1 VIHEALGR
9 AVPIE
14 LTDDPRIRRRVQ
26 RLAAV
31 SLVALGLV
39 CGLGAAT
46 LEAPPA
52 VFAGLALGWV
62 LMPAVLILSL
72 RDLRARYLLV
82 VPSSLVTLGLLAI
95 CIGWLPDSAMAV
107 AGWLLMTVGVALG
120 GVLGLWLWFRLLP
133 VPAALDDPL
142 APGRWALIAL
152 HVALIVVGW
161 ALAATAL
168 LDLGPT

>member
-1 VIHEALGR
+1 MIHEALGR

-14 LTDDPRIRRRVQ
+14 LTDDRRIRHRVL

-31 SLVALGLV
+31 SLVALGLMA
-39 CGLGAAT
+39 GLVAAT

-52 VFAGLALGWV
+52 VLAGLVLGWV
-62 LMPAVLILSL
+62 LMPVVLALSL
-72 RDLRARYLLV
+72 SELRVRYLLV

-95 CIGWLPDSAMAV
+95 CIGWLPASPMAA

-142 APGRWALIAL
+142 APGRWALIAV
-152 HVALIVVGW
+152 HVALVVVGW

-168 LDLGPT
+168 LD

>member
-14 LTDDPRIRRRVQ
+14 LTGDPAIRHRVQ

-31 SLVALGLV
+31 SLVALGLI

-46 LEAPPA
+46 LDAPPA
-52 VFAGLALGWV
+52 VLAGLALGWI
-62 LMPAVLILSL
+62 LMPTVLAWSL
-72 RDLRARYLLV
+72 REPRARYLLV

-95 CIGWLPDSAMAV
+95 CVGWMPVSAMAA
-107 AGWLLMTVGVALG
+107 AGWLLMTTGVGLG
-120 GVLGLWLWFRLLP
+120 GVLGLWFWFRLMP

-142 APGRWALIAL
+142 APGRWALIAI
-152 HVALIVVGW
+152 HVALVVIGW

-168 LDLGPT
+168 LD

>member
-1 VIHEALGR
+1 MIHEALGR

-14 LTDDPRIRRRVQ
+14 LTDDRRIRHRVL

-31 SLVALGLV
+31 SLVALGLMA
-39 CGLGAAT
+39 GLVAAT

-52 VFAGLALGWV
+52 VLAGLVLGWV
-62 LMPAVLILSL
+62 LMPVVLALSL
-72 RDLRARYLLV
+72 SELRVRYLLV

-95 CIGWLPDSAMAV
+95 CIGWLPASPMAA
-107 AGWLLMTVGVALG
+107 AGWLLMTVGVGLG

-142 APGRWALIAL
+142 APGRWALIAV
-152 HVALIVVGW
+152 HVALVVVGW

-168 LDLGPT
+168 LD

>member
-14 LTDDPRIRRRVQ
+14 LTDDRRIRHRVL

-46 LEAPPA
+46 LDAPPVIVA
-52 VFAGLALGWV
+52 SLALGWV
-62 LMPAVLILSL
+62 LMPTVLAWSL
-72 RDLRARYLLV
+72 REPRARYLLV

-95 CIGWLPDSAMAV
+95 CLGWMPTSEMAA
-107 AGWLLMTVGVALG
+107 AGWLLMTIGVALG
-120 GVLGLWLWFRLLP
+120 GVLGLWLWFRLMP

-142 APGRWALIAL
+142 APGRWALIAV
-152 HVALIVVGW
+152 HVALVGIGW

-168 LDLGPT
+168 LD

>member
-14 LTDDPRIRRRVQ
+14 LTDDRRIRHRVL

-31 SLVALGLV
+31 SLVALGLI

-46 LEAPPA
+46 LEAPPTILA
-52 VFAGLALGWV
+52 SLALGWF
-62 LMPAVLILSL
+62 LMPTVLAWSL
-72 RDLRARYLLV
+72 REPRARYLLV
-82 VPSSLVTLGLLAI
+82 VPSTLVTLGLLAI
-95 CIGWLPDSAMAV
+95 CLGWMPTSAMVA
-107 AGWLLMTVGVALG
+107 AGWLLMTAGVGLG
-120 GVLGLWLWFRLLP
+120 GMLGLWLWFRLMP

-142 APGRWALIAL
+142 APGRWALIAV
-152 HVALIVVGW
+152 HVALVVVGW

-168 LDLGPT
+168 LD